1 MNFIIGGAYQ
11 GKHELAQKKF
21 GITDDEVFICTYNP
35 ENDPKNRDGAEK
47 NSTAEG
53 MDFSRRCICHVERFA
68 LSCVKNGIEAR
79 EYFDEHKFEWADSV
93 IICDDI
99 FCGVVPIDADMRAWR
114 EMCGRLCTYLTKEA
128 DTVTRVFCGLEQK
141 LK

>member
-53 MDFSRRCICHVERFA
+53 IDFSRPSVEPCLSKRIRFISVFAPIRRKHV
-68 LSCVKNGIEAR
+68 
-79 EYFDEHKFEWADSV
+79 
-93 IICDDI
+93 
-99 FCGVVPIDADMRAWR
+99 
-114 EMCGRLCTYLTKEA
+114 
-128 DTVTRVFCGLEQK
+128 
-141 LK
+141 